1 MKSVL
6 AIACAAAVLCAAA
19 LAAGAVMVKLE
30 TKELAGQAEA
40 VVVGKVTAARAQWDD
55 KKTKIIT
62 LTTVAIAET
71 VKGDLKGE
79 VVVRTLGGE
88 VDGLAQLV
96 PGMPQFAKDE
106 EVVLFLKSEN
116 KAWHVVGLGQGK
128 YNVLREKD
136 KDPVVVNALNG
147 LTLGKQDDKGGV
159 TIDKNA
165 PAPIKRP
172 LKEFLDEV
180 RSLAA
185 KK

>member
-1 MKSVL
+1 MKSIF
-6 AIACAAAVLCAAA
+6 AIACAAAALCAAA
-19 LAAGAVMVKLE
+19 LAFGAVMVKLE
-30 TKELAGQAEA
+30 TKDLAGQAEE
-40 VVVGKVTAARAQWDD
+40 VVVGKVAAAKAQWDD

-62 LTTVAIAET
+62 LTTVQIAET

-96 PGMPQFAKDE
+96 PGMPQFTKDE

-116 KAWHVVGLGQGK
+116 KTWHVVGLGQGK
-128 YNVLREKD
+128 YHVLREKD
-136 KDPVVVNALNG
+136 KEPVVVNSLTG

-159 TIDKNA
+159 TIDKAA
-165 PAPIKRP
+165 PAPINRP
-172 LKEFLDEV
+172 LKAFLDEV
-180 RSLAA
+180 RALAA